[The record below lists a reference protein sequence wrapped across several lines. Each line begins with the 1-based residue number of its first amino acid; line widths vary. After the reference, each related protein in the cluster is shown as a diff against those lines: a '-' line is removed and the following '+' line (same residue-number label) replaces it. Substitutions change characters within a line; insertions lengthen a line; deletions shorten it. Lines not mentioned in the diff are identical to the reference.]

1 MTIKSN
7 QWKSIA
13 NVHGSISIQVNGK
26 FFLVVVLMVKIDE
39 IECTKQEKKVDHDQ
53 DHLKQL
59 ERIVSPV
66 NEQSIGKLEK
76 KLSRQTV
83 SFD

>member
-39 IECTKQEKKVDHDQ
+39 IECTKQEKKWITI
-53 DHLKQL
+53 K
-59 ERIVSPV
+59 I
-66 NEQSIGKLEK
+66 I
-76 KLSRQTV
+76 
-83 SFD
+83 